1 MGVEGAPPSAGEIQ
15 EVRQELA
22 RRLTEAEAGEV
33 DQGDLERLNIDDK
46 YLTKFWRHV
55 FDHPGTQTEAAVKM
69 ILNTLKWRKEMGA
82 SSIREEDFPPG
93 LLDRG
98 ALFSH
103 NRFDGCLS
111 LQLCSKLCFLSSGTK
126 TDVSCWCSLSSNM

>member
-1 MGVEGAPPSAGEIQ
+1 M
-15 EVRQELA
+15 RQELA
-22 RRLTEAEAGEV
+22 RRLSQAEGGEV
-33 DQGDLERLNIDDK
+33 EQGDLQRLNTDEK

-55 FDHPGTQTEAAVKM
+55 FDHPGTQTEATVKM

-103 NRFDGCLS
+103 NRFEAGWVS
-111 LQLCSKLCFLSSGTK
+111 SSVVSYVSSGTK
-126 TDVSCWCSLSSNM
+126 TDGSCWCSLCSNT

>member
-1 MGVEGAPPSAGEIQ
+1 MGVEGAPPTAGEIQ

-22 RRLTEAEAGEV
+22 RRLGETEGGEV
-33 DQGDLERLNIDDK
+33 EQGDLQRLNTDDK

-55 FDHPGTQTEAAVKM
+55 FDHPGTQTEACVKM
-69 ILNTLKWRKEMGA
+69 ILNTLKWRKEMNA

-103 NRFDGCLS
+103 NRFKAGSVSSSVLS
-111 LQLCSKLCFLSSGTK
+111 NVCSGTK
-126 TDVSCWCSLSSNM
+126 TDGSFWCSRCSNT

>member
-1 MGVEGAPPSAGEIQ
+1 MGVEGAPPTAQEIQ

-22 RRLTEAEAGEV
+22 RRLSEAEAGEV
-33 DQGDLERLNIDDK
+33 EPVDILRVNTEEK

-55 FDHPGTQTEAAVKM
+55 FDHPGTQTEATVKM
-69 ILNTLKWRKEMGA
+69 ILNTLRWRKEMAA

-93 LLDRG
+93 MLDRG

-103 NRFDGCLS
+103 NRLVAPFPS
-111 LQLCSKLCFLSSGTK
+111 LY
-126 TDVSCWCSLSSNM
+126 

>member
-1 MGVEGAPPSAGEIQ
+1 MGVEGAPPTAGEIQ

-22 RRLTEAEAGEV
+22 RRLSEADIGEV
-33 DQGDLERLNIDDK
+33 EQVDLQRLNTDDK

-69 ILNTLKWRKEMGA
+69 ILNTLKFRKEMGA
-82 SSIREEDFPPG
+82 STIREEDFPPG

-103 NRFDGCLS
+103 NRFEAGSMYSSVLS
-111 LQLCSKLCFLSSGTK
+111 CVRSGTK
-126 TDVSCWCSLSSNM
+126 MDGNSWCSVCSNT

>member
-1 MGVEGAPPSAGEIQ
+1 MGVEGAPPTPGEIQ

-22 RRLTEAEAGEV
+22 RRLSEADIGEV
-33 DQGDLERLNIDDK
+33 EQVDLARLNTDDK

-69 ILNTLKWRKEMGA
+69 ILNTLKWRKEMSA
-82 SSIREEDFPPG
+82 SSVREEDFPPG

-103 NRFDGCLS
+103 NRFVAGSVSSSVLS
-111 LQLCSKLCFLSSGTK
+111 CVCSGTK
-126 TDVSCWCSLSSNM
+126 MDGSSWCSLCSNT